1 MYIQRPEVRE
11 VEFETEIEDHQTMGD
26 RQNAETV
33 YHLAK
38 EYRQKLQVKD
48 RTEHTGHTQSQLELH

>member
-1 MYIQRPEVRE
+1 
-11 VEFETEIEDHQTMGD
+11 MGD